1 MKKRMMPVMACFVVV
16 VLFFTACGSYYSD
29 VAEDN
34 VTEGVPVHMPPPS
47 GALPPMVFVDDIL
60 YIISPMR
67 HGPIMDESWTFIGE
81 IESYVD
87 NVVPTGH
94 LQSNFGTIFAGGE
107 FVNIADMR
115 VYHSPNALFRLP
127 LYCDERF
134 GENEYEEFYSDA
146 IVVVANGQHFPHASE
161 AVRDRSNEILSQ
173 RISQKMFINDRLY
186 VLRAWASGGGGRL
199 DDGFVFL
206 GEIESS
212 VSPNVI
218 PTENF
223 QANDEIVGARV
234 YKMPPDSEFLG
245 DIVVMFRGRRL
256 YYSALTGGWH

>member
-47 GALPPMVFVDDIL
+47 GALPPMVFVNDIL

-94 LQSNFGTIFAGGE
+94 LQSNFGTIFAGG
-107 FVNIADMR
+107 
-115 VYHSPNALFRLP
+115 
-127 LYCDERF
+127 
-134 GENEYEEFYSDA
+134 
-146 IVVVANGQHFPHASE
+146 
-161 AVRDRSNEILSQ
+161 
-173 RISQKMFINDRLY
+173 
-186 VLRAWASGGGGRL
+186 
-199 DDGFVFL
+199 
-206 GEIESS
+206 
-212 VSPNVI
+212 
-218 PTENF
+218 
-223 QANDEIVGARV
+223 
-234 YKMPPDSEFLG
+234 
-245 DIVVMFRGRRL
+245 
-256 YYSALTGGWH
+256 